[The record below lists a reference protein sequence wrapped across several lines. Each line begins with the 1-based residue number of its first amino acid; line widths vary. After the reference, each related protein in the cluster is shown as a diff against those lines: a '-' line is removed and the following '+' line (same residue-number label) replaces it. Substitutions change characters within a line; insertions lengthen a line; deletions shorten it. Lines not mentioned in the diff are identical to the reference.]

1 MKQLENYHYAA
12 YLFSL
17 ALFSNEVEVTR
28 KIEGK
33 GPARNVYYNISSKDK
48 KYNENFIFF
57 KIPKDKNPYKRE
69 LCELISYI
77 STVKD
82 FKFPKKF
89 KNDKDLLERYLYLIN
104 NVFYMN
110 DVDMIFAGTDA
121 ELQRLITK
129 INKPYTTINDWR
141 TETENNFLPMC
152 REHIILFATE
162 VLTAEIMKAQGKI
175 KPEHTDQSI
184 DKALTTIGVSQ
195 DNITEMRKMSAKLPP
210 DTLPQP
216 Q

>member
-17 ALFSNEVEVTR
+17 ALFSDEIEVSR

-33 GPARNVYYNISSKDK
+33 GPERNVYYNISSKDK

-57 KIPKDKNPYKRE
+57 KTPKDKNPYKRE

-77 STVKD
+77 SSLKD

-89 KNDKDLLERYLYLIN
+89 KKDKDILERYLYLIN

-110 DVDMIFAGTDA
+110 NVEMLFAFNDDD
-121 ELQRLITK
+121 LQRIATQ
-129 INKPYTTINDWR
+129 INQPYNTINDWR
-141 TETENNFLPMC
+141 TETETNFIPMC

-162 VLTAEIMKAQGKI
+162 VLTAEIMKSQGKI
-175 KPEHTDQSI
+175 TPELTDKSI
-184 DKALTTIGVSQ
+184 DKALTAIGISQ
-195 DNITEMRKMSAKLPP
+195 DKIAEMRKISEKLPP